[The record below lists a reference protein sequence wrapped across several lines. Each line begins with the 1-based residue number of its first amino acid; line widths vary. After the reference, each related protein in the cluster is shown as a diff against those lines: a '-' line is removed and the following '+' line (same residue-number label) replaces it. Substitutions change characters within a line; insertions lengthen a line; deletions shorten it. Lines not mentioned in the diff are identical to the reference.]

1 MEQATVRQPN
11 TGKNIF
17 PSRTFHLYV
26 ESFIFIAYY
35 TQPWNWGN
43 CMARDKFHEEVR
55 TALQGE
61 GWAITDDP
69 LYLKVGRI
77 PVHIDLG
84 AEKLIG
90 AEKEGQKIAVEVKT
104 FGIASF
110 ITALHEAV
118 GKYLIYREALKLVD
132 SSRVL
137 FLAMP
142 ADIYDAFGDEPLV
155 KAVFTKHEF
164 KIILYEPDT
173 EKIKSWIK

>member
-1 MEQATVRQPN
+1 
-11 TGKNIF
+11 
-17 PSRTFHLYV
+17 
-26 ESFIFIAYY
+26 
-35 TQPWNWGN
+35 
-43 CMARDKFHEEVR
+43 MAKDKFHEEVK
-55 TALQGE
+55 TALHGE

-90 AEKEGQKIAVEVKT
+90 AEREGEKIAVEVKT
-104 FGIASF
+104 FGNTSF

-132 SSRVL
+132 SEREL

-142 ADIYDAFGDEPLV
+142 ADVYEAFGTEPLV
-155 KAVFTKHEF
+155 EAVFNQHEF